1 MKLKEYLNNLIEMV
15 KKNPEIEEYDVIYAS
30 DNEGNDFKPVIFTPT
45 IMKVLNEGDYSLE
58 VETQS
63 ESPNAICIN

>member
-1 MKLKEYLNNLIEMV
+1 MKVKEYLNNLIEMV
-15 KKNPEIEEYDVIYAS
+15 KRNPKLEEYDVIYAS
-30 DNEGNDFKPVIFTPT
+30 DDEGNDFKPVIFTPT

-58 VETQS
+58 VETMS